1 MKQWKWDHD
10 CRLDFS
16 RRKKYHHQVK
26 RFFFTKSFLIRE
38 TFPACSIP
46 WNTGFFSV
54 STYVSNLRRKCV
66 LIFHSLWSCSSSGS
80 LAQVGRWWST
90 HVDARFGII
99 IILTGAQRKE
109 GNVVESLIIRKLGLE
124 RMEWGKFQDMKIHV
138 YIPWKCIWS
147 RRFVGTA
154 DIDAG
159 DSKTSWTWFLY
170 RGNRDC
176 PWRCHS
182 WDQEANSPIWHE
194 IKHFEF
200 ESVRSETKWEWVKPS
215 PPGKKEHIK
224 DWPLVLWK
232 IYLTSRLK
240 SFVNRANDFTAD

>member
-26 RFFFTKSFLIRE
+26 RFFLTKSFLIIE

-46 WNTGFFSV
+46 WNVTRFFSV

-138 YIPWKCIWS
+138 CTYLGNA
-147 RRFVGTA
+147 FGA
-154 DIDAG
+154 DALLAQLTLMPAIQKHHELGFCTEETEIALD
-159 DSKTSWTWFLY
+159 DV
-170 RGNRDC
+170 
-176 PWRCHS
+176 
-182 WDQEANSPIWHE
+182 IHE
-194 IKHFEF
+194 IRRQTLQFGT
-200 ESVRSETKWEWVKPS
+200 R
-215 PPGKKEHIK
+215 
-224 DWPLVLWK
+224 
-232 IYLTSRLK
+232 
-240 SFVNRANDFTAD
+240 